1 MHGACWTNDGYE
13 RMSFNITI
21 RLLGMALFAAAGFLL
36 GVYLSPI
43 IYGTGSDS
51 YNDLIAYLTLIG
63 AIVGLLITPYITVYP
78 FRWVRNRLKLMPP
91 LDLIALAAGLFVGLL
106 MGALLAWPLS
116 LLPGWLGNVSPAV
129 MTLLLAYLGVYAATQ
144 RKRDVIDALK
154 AERTS
159 ASPILV
165 DPSSLGRVSRI
176 EALGGPTAQ
185 LPPEST
191 GMIAMGAGGL
201 SNMGSVL
208 NSGSDSRLKID
219 KYLLVDTSAIIDGR
233 IADISKAGFIDGTLL
248 VPRFVLLELQH
259 IADSADPL
267 RRARGRRGLDMLNRL
282 QKEAV
287 VPLQISEVDADDVV
301 GVDSKLVKVART
313 YHCPVIT
320 NDFNLNRVAELQG
333 VKVLNI
339 NELANAVK
347 PVVLPGEEMH
357 VHVIQ
362 EGKELGQGVAYLD
375 DGTMVV
381 VENGRKYMNS
391 DVDVVV
397 TRVLQTV
404 AGRMIFAQMK
414 NGKMPG

>member
-1 MHGACWTNDGYE
+1 M
-13 RMSFNITI
+13 
-21 RLLGMALFAAAGFLL
+21 
-36 GVYLSPI
+36 
-43 IYGTGSDS
+43 
-51 YNDLIAYLTLIG
+51 TLI
-63 AIVGLLITPYITVYP
+63 
-78 FRWVRNRLKLMPP
+78 F
-91 LDLIALAAGLFVGLL
+91 
-106 MGALLAWPLS
+106 
-116 LLPGWLGNVSPAV
+116 
-129 MTLLLAYLGVYAATQ
+129 AYLGVYAAIQ
-144 RKRDVIDALK
+144 RKRDVIDAFK
-154 AERTS
+154 AERTIAIPFRPEA
-159 ASPILV
+159 ASDNRLP
-165 DPSSLGRVSRI
+165 RI
-176 EALGGPTAQ
+176 ETLAGGPTAQ
-185 LPPEST
+185 LPPD
-191 GMIAMGAGGL
+191 AMGLAGMNMQGL
-201 SNMGSVL
+201 GGQSLQPNAAGAAL
-208 NSGSDSRLKID
+208 DSRIKID

-301 GVDSKLVKVART
+301 GVDSKLVKIART
-313 YHCPVIT
+313 YHCPVVT

-381 VENGRKYMNS
+381 VENGRKYMNN

-414 NGKMPG
+414 NGKSPS

>member
-1 MHGACWTNDGYE
+1 
-13 RMSFNITI
+13 MSFNIAVRVI
-21 RLLGMALFAAAGFLL
+21 GMALFGSAGFLL
-36 GVYLSPI
+36 GIFLSPW
-43 IYGTGSDS
+43 IYGTDTES
-51 YNDLIAYLTLIG
+51 YNELATYLTLFG
-63 AIVGLLITPYITVYP
+63 AIFGLLITPYITIYP
-78 FRWVRNRLKLMPP
+78 FRWMRNRLRLMPP
-91 LDLIALAAGLFVGLL
+91 LDLVSMAVGLFVALVL
-106 MGALLAWPLS
+106 GALLSWPLS
-116 LLPGWLGNVSPAV
+116 LLPGWLGQVAPTV
-129 MTLLLAYLGVYAATQ
+129 LTLLLAYLGIYAALA
-144 RKRDVIDALK
+144 RKRDVLEALK
-154 AERTS
+154 AERNAPPFPAEGS
-159 ASPILV
+159 I
-165 DPSSLGRVSRI
+165 VSRPPRI
-176 EALGGPTAQ
+176 ETMSGPGGPTRVLSDKSTMNMDKIQ
-185 LPPEST
+185 L
-191 GMIAMGAGGL
+191 
-201 SNMGSVL
+201 
-208 NSGSDSRLKID
+208 D

-248 VPRFVLLELQH
+248 VPRFVLHELQH

-287 VPLQISEVDADDVV
+287 VPLQISEVDADDVAE
-301 GVDSKLVKVART
+301 VDSKLVKIARV
-313 YHCPVIT
+313 YKCPVIT

-381 VENGRKYMNS
+381 VENGKKYMNA

>member
-1 MHGACWTNDGYE
+1 
-13 RMSFNITI
+13 MSFNITI
-21 RLLGMALFAAAGFLL
+21 RVFGMVLFGAAGFLL
-36 GVYLSPI
+36 GIYFSPWL
-43 IYGTGSDS
+43 YGSDTES
-51 YNDLIAYLTLIG
+51 YNELATYLTLFG
-63 AIVGLLITPYITVYP
+63 AIFGLLVTPYITIYP
-78 FRWVRNRLKLMPP
+78 FRWVRNRLRLMPP
-91 LDLIALAAGLFVGLL
+91 LDLISLTVGLFMALL
-106 MGALLAWPLS
+106 LGALLSWPLS
-116 LLPGWLGNVSPAV
+116 LLPGWLGQVVPTVA
-129 MTLLLAYLGVYAATQ
+129 TLLLAYVGIYAAVL
-144 RKRDVIDALK
+144 RKRDVLDALR
-154 AERTS
+154 AERHGPS
-159 ASPILV
+159 FPF
-165 DPSSLGRVSRI
+165 DPNGNRPPRI
-176 EALGGPTAQ
+176 ESIGGATRFLSPETPTA
-185 LPPEST
+185 
-191 GMIAMGAGGL
+191 
-201 SNMGSVL
+201 NM
-208 NSGSDSRLKID
+208 DKMQID

-248 VPRFVLLELQH
+248 VPRFVLHELQH

-287 VPLQISEVDADDVV
+287 VPLQISEIDADDVAE
-301 GVDSKLVKVART
+301 VDSKLVKIART
-313 YHCPVIT
+313 YKCPVIT

-381 VENGRKYMNS
+381 VENGKKYMNA

>member
-1 MHGACWTNDGYE
+1 
-13 RMSFNITI
+13 
-21 RLLGMALFAAAGFLL
+21 
-36 GVYLSPI
+36 
-43 IYGTGSDS
+43 
-51 YNDLIAYLTLIG
+51 
-63 AIVGLLITPYITVYP
+63 
-78 FRWVRNRLKLMPP
+78 MPP
-91 LDLIALAAGLFVGLL
+91 LDLISMAVGLFVGLL
-106 MGALLAWPLS
+106 LGAIISWPLS
-116 LLPGWLGNVSPAV
+116 LLPGWLGEVAPTV
-129 MTLLLAYLGVYAATQ
+129 VTLLFAYIGIYAAMA
-144 RKRDVIDALK
+144 RKRDVLDALK
-154 AERTS
+154 AERRAGPFPVDTS
-159 ASPILV
+159 HANRIPQFETMGGSTSIL
-165 DPSSLGRVSRI
+165 
-176 EALGGPTAQ
+176 Q
-185 LPPEST
+185 
-191 GMIAMGAGGL
+191 
-201 SNMGSVL
+201 
-208 NSGSDSRLKID
+208 SDSAGSGMDRMKLD

-248 VPRFVLLELQH
+248 VPRFVLHELQH

-287 VPLQISEVDADDVV
+287 VPLQISEVDAEDLVE
-301 GVDSKLVKVART
+301 VDSKLVKIART
-313 YHCPVIT
+313 YRCPIIT

-381 VENGRKYMNS
+381 VENGKKYMNVE
-391 DVDVVV
+391 VDVVV

>member
-1 MHGACWTNDGYE
+1 
-13 RMSFNITI
+13 MSFNITV
-21 RLLGMALFAAAGFLL
+21 RVLGMALFGAAGFFL
-36 GVYLSPI
+36 GIYLSPW
-43 IYGTGSDS
+43 IYGTDSGS
-51 YNDLIAYLTLIG
+51 YNELAIYLTLFG
-63 AIVGLLITPYITVYP
+63 AIFGLLITPYITIYP
-78 FRWVRNRLKLMPP
+78 FRWLRNRLRVMPP
-91 LDLIALAAGLFVGLL
+91 LDLLSLAVGLFLALVL
-106 MGALLAWPLS
+106 GALLAWPLS
-116 LLPGWLGNVSPAV
+116 LLPGWLGQVAPTV
-129 MTLLLAYLGVYAATQ
+129 LTLLLAYLGVYVAVA
-144 RKRDVIDALK
+144 RKRDVLDAIK
-154 AERTS
+154 AERS
-159 ASPILV
+159 SPPFSGDGMASRP
-165 DPSSLGRVSRI
+165 PRI
-176 EALGGPTAQ
+176 EAIGGPTRVLAT
-185 LPPEST
+185 ETVS
-191 GMIAMGAGGL
+191 G
-201 SNMGSVL
+201 NM
-208 NSGSDSRLKID
+208 DKMQID
-219 KYLLVDTSAIIDGR
+219 RYMLVDTSAIIDGR

-248 VPRFVLLELQH
+248 VPRFVLHELQH

-287 VPLQISEVDADDVV
+287 VPLQISEVDAEDVSE
-301 GVDSKLVKVART
+301 VDSKLVKIARL
-313 YHCPVIT
+313 YKCPVIT

-375 DGTMVV
+375 DGTMIV
-381 VENGRKYMNS
+381 VENGKKYMNA

>member
-1 MHGACWTNDGYE
+1 
-13 RMSFNITI
+13 MSFHITV
-21 RLLGMALFAAAGFLL
+21 RVLGMLLFGAAGFLL
-36 GVYLSPI
+36 ATYLSPWL
-43 IYGTGSDS
+43 YGSSSDG
-51 YNDLIAYLTLIG
+51 YNELVPYLTLFG
-63 AIVGLLITPYITVYP
+63 AILGLIITPYITIYP
-78 FRWVRNRLKLMPP
+78 FRWARNRLKLMPP
-91 LDLIALAAGLFVGLL
+91 LDLVSLAAGLFVGLL
-106 MGALLAWPLS
+106 LGGLLSWPLS
-116 LLPGWLGNVSPAV
+116 LLPGWLGQVAPTV
-129 MTLLLAYLGVYAATQ
+129 VTLLLAYLGVYAAMQ
-144 RKRDVIDALK
+144 RKRDVLDALK
-154 AERTS
+154 AERTGT
-159 ASPILV
+159 PFLV
-165 DPSSLGRVSRI
+165 DSSVTSRTPHF
-176 EALGGPTAQ
+176 ET
-185 LPPEST
+185 
-191 GMIAMGAGGL
+191 MGAGGATSIL
-201 SNMGSVL
+201 QP
-208 NSGSDSRLKID
+208 DSTTNGMDKIKLD

-248 VPRFVLLELQH
+248 VPRFVLHELQH

-287 VPLQISEVDADDVV
+287 VPLQISEVDADDVAE
-301 GVDSKLVKVART
+301 VDSKLVKIART
-313 YHCPVIT
+313 YKCPIIT

-381 VENGRKYMNS
+381 VENGKKYMNS
-391 DVDVVV
+391 EVDVVV

>member
-1 MHGACWTNDGYE
+1 MNMDK
-13 RMSFNITI
+13 I
-21 RLLGMALFAAAGFLL
+21 
-36 GVYLSPI
+36 
-43 IYGTGSDS
+43 
-51 YNDLIAYLTLIG
+51 
-63 AIVGLLITPYITVYP
+63 
-78 FRWVRNRLKLMPP
+78 
-91 LDLIALAAGLFVGLL
+91 
-106 MGALLAWPLS
+106 
-116 LLPGWLGNVSPAV
+116 
-129 MTLLLAYLGVYAATQ
+129 
-144 RKRDVIDALK
+144 
-154 AERTS
+154 
-159 ASPILV
+159 
-165 DPSSLGRVSRI
+165 
-176 EALGGPTAQ
+176 Q
-185 LPPEST
+185 L
-191 GMIAMGAGGL
+191 
-201 SNMGSVL
+201 
-208 NSGSDSRLKID
+208 D

-248 VPRFVLLELQH
+248 VPRFVLHELQH

-287 VPLQISEVDADDVV
+287 VPLQISEVDADDVAE
-301 GVDSKLVKVART
+301 VDSKLVKIARV
-313 YHCPVIT
+313 YKCPVIT

-381 VENGRKYMNS
+381 VENGKKYMNA